1 MDLIDIVFV
10 AGGTG
15 GHIFPAI
22 AIARRL
28 IKEKPDVKILFLGR
42 GGSMEEDLIKSNDFP
57 FQTVEAVMM
66 KRSVIGV
73 LRFLMSYPVN
83 IVRSLLMLNRL
94 KPSLVM
100 VTGGYV
106 AGTVG
111 TAAFLRRIP
120 LVLQEQNS
128 IPGLAS
134 RLLNVFASKTFLG
147 YPKAEKK
154 LLRKSTSEYV
164 GNPVRDEIGK
174 LIRTEGCRILGCRS
188 DRLNILIIG
197 GSQGAESVNRAM
209 EAILTEPVFDKNRI
223 NLIWQC
229 GKKDQERI
237 RAACENA
244 GIEALVEPFFHR
256 IDAVYSAADVAVC
269 RGGAVTL
276 AELSKAGIPMIIIPF
291 KYATANHQMENAVF
305 HQSIGSALVVKD
317 DEHLVSNLLIGL
329 QRLLGSDEVRNRMS
343 QSAKRFQS
351 KGTGRITDYIMELLE
366 R

>member
-1 MDLIDIVFV
+1 
-10 AGGTG
+10 
-15 GHIFPAI
+15 
-22 AIARRL
+22 
-28 IKEKPDVKILFLGR
+28 
-42 GGSMEEDLIKSNDFP
+42 MEEELIRNNDFP
-57 FQTVEAVMM
+57 FQSIDAIMM
-66 KRSVIGV
+66 KRSIAGV
-73 LRFLMSYPVN
+73 LRFLISYPIN
-83 IVRSLLMLNRL
+83 IVKSLLMLNRL

-111 TAAFLRRIP
+111 AAAAIGRIP

-128 IPGLAS
+128 VPGLAS
-134 RLLNVFASKTFLG
+134 RLLNLFASKTFIG

-154 LLRKSTSEYV
+154 LLRKSTTEYA

-174 LIRTEGCRILGCRS
+174 LIRTEGCRILGCRP
-188 DRLNILIIG
+188 DRVNILVIG
-197 GSQGAESVNRAM
+197 GSQGAESINRAM
-209 EAILTEPVFDKNRI
+209 EALLAEPIFDKNRM

-229 GKKDQERI
+229 GKKDRERI
-237 RAACENA
+237 KTACENA
-244 GIEALVEPFFHR
+244 GIDALVEQFFHR
-256 IDAVYSAADVAVC
+256 IDAVYSAADIAVC

-276 AELSKAGIPMIIIPF
+276 AELSKAGIPMIIIPY
-291 KYATANHQMENAVF
+291 KYAAANHQIENAAF

-329 QRLLGSDEVRNRMS
+329 QRILGSDEVRNRMS

-351 KGTGRITDYIMELLE
+351 KGTERITDYIMELLE